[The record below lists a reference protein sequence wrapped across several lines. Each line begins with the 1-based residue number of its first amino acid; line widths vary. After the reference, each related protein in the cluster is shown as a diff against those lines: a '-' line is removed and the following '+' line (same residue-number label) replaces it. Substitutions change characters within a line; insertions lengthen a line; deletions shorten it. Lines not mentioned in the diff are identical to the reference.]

1 MFNWNG
7 ATKKINAFR
16 EPLEIVNGS
25 SRQKIQISFISCFT
39 DGDDDFSSL
48 LGNGYFLA
56 LTLLYKHKKNYHGKN
71 GRL

>member
-48 LGNGYFLA
+48 LGLSCANFA
-56 LTLLYKHKKNYHGKN
+56 L
-71 GRL
+71 